1 MSKYRRPALILT
13 IYLGTFIATLDI
25 SIVNVALP
33 QIQTALQT
41 DIGGLQWVVD
51 AYALCLSA
59 FILSA
64 GPIGDRYGR
73 KLSWLIGVSVF
84 IAGSVLCGMA
94 ENLTVLLVG
103 RAIQGLA
110 GALLIPGALSIL
122 VHAFPDKK
130 ERAHIIGGWTS
141 FTAIS
146 LILGP
151 ILGGILVETSGWASI
166 FFINVPIGLFAVAIG
181 LWAIT
186 ESAHP
191 EHAAL
196 DPLGQITSMVALG
209 LLTFG
214 LITAGEAGWSS
225 WETILPLAGAAIA
238 FLVFLGVERRVER
251 PLLPLGLFRNVEF
264 SLMNAIAFMIGFST
278 FNNVFFFSLFFQRA
292 QNMSP
297 AETGLRMA
305 PEFVAMGAVSILS
318 GYLSARL
325 GTRQI
330 IVTGCTIIAA
340 SLILMGIFAAEAPYV
355 YLAFLLA
362 ALGIGMGLA
371 VPASSA
377 ALMASV
383 PAQRSGMASAT
394 MNAMRQM
401 GMTIGIALL
410 GSVMSSHA
418 LRSLTARLGETGM
431 GNAADIAQAAII
443 RHDLTDGGLPGNT
456 LGQLANMSFAEGV
469 ELAMLGAGG
478 VAVFVTL
485 ALVCTHYVTRP
496 AFKPVSEQLPETKDG
511 GVMQGAAEPDAIST

>member
-84 IAGSVLCGMA
+84 IAGSVLCGIA
-94 ENLTVLLVG
+94 ENLTVLLIG
-103 RAIQGLA
+103 RAIQGVA

-146 LILGP
+146 LIIGP
-151 ILGGILVETSGWASI
+151 ILGGVLVETSGWASI
-166 FFINVPIGLFAVAIG
+166 FFINVPIGLFAIAIG
-181 LWAIT
+181 MWAIT

-196 DPLGQITSMVALG
+196 DPLGQITSMIALG

-214 LITAGEAGWSS
+214 LITAGGAGWSS
-225 WETILPLAGAAIA
+225 WETILPLLGAAIA
-238 FLVFLGVERRVER
+238 FVVFLGVERRVER

-264 SLMNAIAFMIGFST
+264 SMMNATAFMIGFST
-278 FNNVFFFSLFFQRA
+278 FNNVFFLSLFFQRA
-292 QNMSP
+292 QGMSP

-318 GYLSARL
+318 GYLCARL

-330 IVTGCTIIAA
+330 IVTGCAIIAA
-340 SLILMGIFAAEAPYV
+340 SLILMGLFAAGISYL

-362 ALGIGMGLA
+362 AIGIGMGLV

-401 GMTIGIALL
+401 GMTVGIALL
-410 GSVMSSHA
+410 GSVMSNHA
-418 LRSLTARLGETGM
+418 LSSLTARLQETGLD
-431 GNAADIAQAAII
+431 NATDIAEAAII
-443 RHDLTDGGLPGNT
+443 RHDLTGSSLPVDT
-456 LGQLANMSFAEGV
+456 LGQLAGISFAGGI

-478 VAVFVTL
+478 VAVFITL
-485 ALVCTHYVTRP
+485 ALVCTHYVKQPIRNSLP
-496 AFKPVSEQLPETKDG
+496 GQAPEEKPVTQ
-511 GVMQGAAEPDAIST
+511 